1 MDRQTGNTILKQL
14 GTYTFIAMTGAKNFS
29 VGEEGFTF
37 RLGRFPHVK
46 INCIQIQLNSL
57 DLYDIKFMRV
67 YGMKCTTIKEMNG
80 IYAEDLQ
87 RIFTSVTGLDTHL

>member
-14 GTYTFIAMTGAKNFS
+14 GRYKFIAMTGAKNFS

-46 INCIQIQLNSL
+46 INCIRIKLNSL
-57 DLYDIKFMRV
+57 DLCDIEFMRV
-67 YGMKCTTIKEMNG
+67 WNLKCNTLKEMNG

>member
-1 MDRQTGNTILKQL
+1 MDNYQAKELINQL
-14 GTYTFIAMTGAKNFS
+14 GGNKFIAMTGAKNFAI
-29 VGEEGFTF
+29 GDNGLTF
-37 RLGRFPHVK
+37 KLGRFPHVK